1 MDRLRGPDTNDRL
14 ASMKARKVKL
24 RKREIA
30 LAYVIGALA
39 AVAAVGIL
47 SDGFGGPGSSF
58 ADDPPPAT
66 TSER

>member
-1 MDRLRGPDTNDRL
+1 MDRLCGPDTNDRL
-14 ASMKARKVKL
+14 PSMKAQKVKL

-30 LAYVIGALA
+30 LAYVIGAVA

-58 ADDPPPAT
+58 ADDPAPAT